1 MKIVNYFGIIILVFL
16 LQGCGLDDQSKQ
28 RAERLNNSINTSL
41 SSIND
46 IEKQLDSDLQKTEF
60 TFLKSYADKENWKKY
75 FSTAK
80 KQLTDIRNLYDSKIK
95 TMLDKN
101 DSDDQHSFNAWM
113 ANIETSLREVTKT
126 AQKPNERKDFLVKAK
141 KEAPSLYKDSTS
153 KVSQLQK
160 LIAKA
165 QVYSEKAKVDYPAKS
180 QDIQGRFASLR
191 KFLDDSKNMH
201 QIATGEYSKISS
213 SKVNYAVLA
222 DSIEFISDALISA
235 KTREVKL
242 KNKLNE
248 LYRSY
253 SKVLSD
259 MNIEYYI
266 VIGRETWD
274 SASDWESEDNYT
286 YTSKVDEKVYEYF
299 ASKGNIAQYGIG
311 WGNDFELL
319 GVSQAMWNA
328 LKYDYKHSWPSTWND
343 EAEYWVNND
352 YSKTYHKYTI
362 IENGKTKET
371 DWVKVSEDEYWKQ
384 QENLGMTIVSKPYG
398 MYEEETI
405 KSAAP
410 IGSEY
415 IAKPTMTNGVPTGNN
430 QYGQWKQG
438 SNGTSF
444 WEFYGQYMFIS
455 NMLDGFG
462 GSRYSYDDWDDYNRR
477 DRKKSYYGRSNQ
489 YGTYGSA
496 TYSSKSRYA
505 RSDFAKRNSSLVRES
520 KQSARSYQKGKGAKN
535 STKNGVSS
543 GIRGRGPGTKGK

>member
-1 MKIVNYFGIIILVFL
+1 MKIVNYFGIIFLVFL

-41 SSIND
+41 STIND
-46 IEKQLDSDLQKTEF
+46 IEKQLDSDLQKSDF
-60 TFLKSYADKENWKKY
+60 SFLKSYADKEKWKTH
-75 FSTAK
+75 FSKAK
-80 KQLTDIRNLYDSKIK
+80 QQLNEVRSLYDSKIK
-95 TMLDKN
+95 IMLDKN

-113 ANIETSLREVTKT
+113 ANIESNLREVTKT
-126 AQKPNERKDFLVKAK
+126 AQKPNERKIFLVKAK

-153 KVSQLQK
+153 KVSQLQS
-160 LIAKA
+160 LIIKA

-180 QDIQGRFASLR
+180 QDILGRFASLR
-191 KFLDDSKNMH
+191 KFLDDSVNMH
-201 QIATGEYSKISS
+201 QIATGEFNKISS

-222 DSIEFISDALISA
+222 DSIEFISNALISA

-274 SASDWESEDNYT
+274 SASDWESDDNYT

-311 WGNDFELL
+311 WGSDFELL

-328 LKYDYKHSWPSTWND
+328 LKYNYKHDWPSSSND
-343 EAEYWVNND
+343 EAEFWISND
-352 YSKTYHKYTI
+352 FSKTYHKYTI

-371 DWVKVSEDEYWKQ
+371 DWIKVSEDEYWKQ
-384 QENLGMTIVSKPYG
+384 EGNLGMTIASKPYG

-405 KSAAP
+405 KTAVPVGAA
-410 IGSEY
+410 Y
-415 IAKPTMTNGVPTGNN
+415 LAKPKIVNGVPTGSN
-430 QYGQWKQG
+430 QYGNWKQG

-444 WEFYGQYMFIS
+444 WEFYGQYAFMS
-455 NMLDGFG
+455 NMLGG
-462 GSRYSYDDWDDYNRR
+462 GSRYSYDDWDDYDRR
-477 DRKKSYYGRSNQ
+477 DRKKSYYGKNDK

-496 TYSSKSRYA
+496 TYNSKSRYA
-505 RSDFAKRNSSLVRES
+505 RSSFAQRNSSIVSQS
-520 KQSARSYQKGKGAKN
+520 KRTTNSSYARGKGGK
-535 STKNGVSS
+535 SSSKNGVSS
-543 GIRGRGPGTKGK
+543 AIRGRGPGGKGK